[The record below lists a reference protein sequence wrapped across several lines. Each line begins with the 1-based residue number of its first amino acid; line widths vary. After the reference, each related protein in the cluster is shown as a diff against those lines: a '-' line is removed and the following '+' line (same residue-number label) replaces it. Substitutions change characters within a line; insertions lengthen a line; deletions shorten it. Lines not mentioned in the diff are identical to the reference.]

1 MALHTYAP
9 AVCGDDFTNGVDTLL
24 SWFPKALLVD
34 GYAEFRWPMFAP
46 KIGAYEIFAEQF
58 TIDRFSMGSLSAES
72 IDCEGNI
79 TCDTNIF
86 ASSVI
91 CEQELHAPILY
102 AQSLYTTTG
111 TGQASIQ
118 TDYITCTKDISATT
132 GYFLSLYA
140 ENLHA
145 PPRVD
150 QKTSLSSLTA
160 DVSLYDLV
168 DFAELNEGVEIC
180 VPIGNPK
187 NGQKLMFRFQDHVN
201 HVASPIPITWVTTT
215 SGFAGL
221 SATTMTPGDPA
232 KTTYYDFIYNS
243 TAVYWDLINTTIVSH

>member
-1 MALHTYAP
+1 LGTIGTYTTTTDKGEPAEDFDGGLQGVALHTYAP

-58 TIDRFSMGSLSAES
+58 TIDRFSMGSLSAKS
-72 IDCEGNI
+72 IDCE
-79 TCDTNIF
+79 
-86 ASSVI
+86 
-91 CEQELHAPILY
+91 
-102 AQSLYTTTG
+102 
-111 TGQASIQ
+111 
-118 TDYITCTKDISATT
+118 YITCTKDISATT